1 MSYNADK
8 RSRKGIMKQLRA
20 GSVLLLL
27 MVALLLPGC
36 SLTRLEV
43 TEVSKQFLKTA
54 EHVPGFLGATTA
66 APLPEGDDNI
76 PTEIP
81 QWGISQGGIGDSEQG
96 DETGTAGIPE
106 QMPNGVVVLPATEP
120 PTPTNTPT
128 PTPTSTPTPT
138 PTSTPTPTITP
149 TPVLGN
155 YEKNGDFSAVP
166 TFTGDTFVITDY
178 KTGEI
183 LLAKDSGKRI
193 YPASTIKMLTALTA
207 LDYKDMVSPITSKQ
221 EVLDAIPFDAYSY
234 GAVAGMTFPMEV
246 WMNMLMISSCADAA
260 DTIAAGAA
268 GSVEQFVVYMNDKAK
283 ELGLSETHVDNAIG
297 LDIGN
302 DYNEMYSTAED
313 IAKLA
318 KEYMR
323 IWVLADIV
331 AKAEYTVPD
340 CDVLPGKKIESTN
353 FYLTKPELYHSD
365 LFEVIG
371 TKSGM
376 TDAAGTCQVITTKD
390 KNDRKLICCYFG
402 GKNKDTIFNEM
413 TGLLEYCYKNIK

>member
-8 RSRKGIMKQLRA
+8 RSRKGIIRQLRT
-20 GSVLLLL
+20 GIILLLL
-27 MVALLLPGC
+27 MMAVCLPGC
-36 SLTRLEV
+36 SLKRLEA

-54 EHVPGFLGATTA
+54 EHVPGFSGAVTA
-66 APLPEGDDNI
+66 APLPEEPEGGDDTA
-76 PTEIP
+76 PTDFP
-81 QWGISQGGIGDSEQG
+81 QWGVDGSEPW
-96 DETGTAGIPE
+96 DENGTEDTTPTGTAAATSTPT
-106 QMPNGVVVLPATEP
+106 PLPTSTP
-120 PTPTNTPT
+120 TPTPTNTPT
-128 PTPTSTPTPT
+128 PTPTN
-138 PTSTPTPTITP
+138 TPTPTITP
-149 TPVLGN
+149 TPILGN

-166 TFTGDTFVITDY
+166 AFTGDTFVITEY
-178 KTGEI
+178 STGEI

-207 LDYKDMVSPITSKQ
+207 LDYKDMVNPITSKQ

-234 GAVAGMTFPMEV
+234 GAVAGMTYPLEV

-260 DTIAAGAA
+260 NTIAAGAA
-268 GSVEQFVVYMNDKAK
+268 GSVERFVDYMNDKAK

-302 DYNEMYSTAED
+302 GYDEIYSTAED

-340 CDVLPGKKIESTN
+340 CDALAGSTIESTN
-353 FYLTKPELYHSD
+353 YYLTKPELYHSD
-365 LFEVIG
+365 VFEVIG
-371 TKSGM
+371 TKSGR
-376 TDAAGTCQVITTKD
+376 TDAAGTCQVITAED
-390 KNDRKLICCYFG
+390 KNGRKLICCYFG
-402 GKNKDTIFNEM
+402 GKSKDTIFNEM
-413 TGLLEYCYKNIK
+413 TGLLEYCYTNIK

>member
-8 RSRKGIMKQLRA
+8 RSKTGTKKQLQLWY
-20 GSVLLLL
+20 VLLAL
-27 MVALLLPGC
+27 VAILCLPGC
-36 SLTRLEV
+36 SFSRLKV
-43 TEVSKQFLKTA
+43 TEVSEQFLKTA
-54 EHVPGFLGATTA
+54 EHIPGFAGAATV
-66 APLPEGDDNI
+66 APLPEKSESPENGA
-76 PTEIP
+76 PTAIP
-81 QWGISQGGIGDSEQG
+81 QWGIPQTGIEDSELWG
-96 DETGTAGIPE
+96 DEQGNEPPSGSGDEVISSPTPSPIPTST
-106 QMPNGVVVLPATEP
+106 PTPS

-128 PTPTSTPTPT
+128 PT
-138 PTSTPTPTITP
+138 ITP
-149 TPVLGN
+149 TPILGT
-155 YEKNGDFSAVP
+155 YEKNGDYSAVP

-178 KTGEI
+178 KTGEV

-207 LDYKDMVSPITSKQ
+207 LDYKDMANSLTSKK
-221 EVLDAIPFDAYSY
+221 EVLDAIPYDAYSY
-234 GAVAGMTFPMEV
+234 GAVPGMTLPMEV

-268 GSVEQFVVYMNDKAK
+268 GSVKNFVVYMNDKAK

-302 DYNEMYSTAED
+302 GYSEMYSTAED

-318 KEYMR
+318 KAYMR
-323 IWVLADIV
+323 NSVLASIV

-340 CDVLPGKKIESTN
+340 CDAAPGRKIESTN

-390 KNDRKLICCYFG
+390 KNGRKLICCYFG
-402 GKNKDTIFNEM
+402 GKNKDTIFREM

>member
-1 MSYNADK
+1 MNYKTEMGSK
-8 RSRKGIMKQLRA
+8 KGMKKQVRMLC
-20 GSVLLLL
+20 
-27 MVALLLPGC
+27 ALLVVLAALCLQGC
-36 SLTRLEV
+36 SFNRLQV
-43 TEVSKQFLKTA
+43 TETSKQFLKTA

-66 APLPEGDDNI
+66 APLPEDDESV
-76 PTEIP
+76 PTSIP
-81 QWGISQGGIGDSEQG
+81 QWGVENSDIW
-96 DETGTAGIPE
+96 DETDEQEPE
-106 QMPNGVVVLPATEP
+106 PVATSTP
-120 PTPTNTPT
+120 TPTPTNTPT
-128 PTPTSTPTPT
+128 PTPTNTPTPT
-138 PTSTPTPTITP
+138 PTKAPTPTPI
-149 TPVLGN
+149 LGT

-207 LDYKDMVSPITSKQ
+207 LDYKDMINPITSQQ
-221 EVLDAIPFDAYSY
+221 EVLDAIPYDAYSY
-234 GAVAGMTFPMEV
+234 GAVGGMTFPLEV
-246 WMNMLMISSCADAA
+246 WMNMLMIESCADAA
-260 DTIAAGAA
+260 NTIAAGAA
-268 GSVEQFVVYMNDKAK
+268 GSVEQFVIYMNDKAK

-302 DYNEMYSTAED
+302 GYNDIYSTAED

-323 IWVLADIV
+323 IYVLAEIV

-340 CDVLPGKKIESTN
+340 CDVLEGRTIESTN

-371 TKSGM
+371 TKSGR
-376 TDAAGTCQVITTKD
+376 TDAAGTCQVITAKD
-390 KNDRKLICCYFG
+390 KNGRKLICCYFG
-402 GKNKDTIFNEM
+402 GKNKDTIFKEM
-413 TGLLEYCYKNIK
+413 TGLLEYCYQNIE

>member
-1 MSYNADK
+1 MSYKADK
-8 RSRKGIMKQLRA
+8 RSEKARLKQTRGCYVLLL
-20 GSVLLLL
+20 VLLLL
-27 MVALLLPGC
+27 LVPGC
-36 SLTRLEV
+36 SFSRLQV

-54 EHVPGFLGATTA
+54 EHVPGFLGAATA
-66 APLPEGDDNI
+66 APLPEQPVNPEQETA
-76 PTEIP
+76 PTVMP
-81 QWGISQGGIGDSEQG
+81 QWGSPQEGTEDSELWG
-96 DETGTAGIPE
+96 DNTEEEWPS
-106 QMPNGVVVLPATEP
+106 LPSA
-120 PTPTNTPT
+120 TPT
-128 PTPTSTPTPT
+128 PTLSPTPT
-138 PTSTPTPTITP
+138 PSPTPTLTPTPSPTPTITP
-149 TPVLGN
+149 TPILGY
-155 YEKNGDFSAVP
+155 YEKGGDYAEVP

-178 KTGEI
+178 KTGEV
-183 LLAKDSGKRI
+183 LLSKDSGKRI

-207 LDYKDMVSPITSKQ
+207 LDYKDMANPLTSKK

-234 GAVAGMTFPMEV
+234 GAVPGMTLPMEV

-268 GSVEQFVVYMNDKAK
+268 GSVKQFVVYMNEKAQ

-302 DYNEMYSTAED
+302 GYSEMYSTAED

-318 KEYMR
+318 KAYMR
-323 IWVLADIV
+323 NAVLAEIV

-340 CDVLPGKKIESTN
+340 CDALPGKKIESTN

-376 TDAAGTCQVITTKD
+376 TDAAGTCQVITAKD
-390 KNDRKLICCYFG
+390 KNGRKLICCYFG
-402 GKNKDTIFNEM
+402 GKNKDTIFREM

>member
-8 RSRKGIMKQLRA
+8 RSRRGIMKQLRT
-20 GSVLLLL
+20 GVVLLLFT
-27 MVALLLPGC
+27 MAVLLPGC
-36 SLTRLEV
+36 SLTRLQA

-54 EHVPGFLGATTA
+54 EHVPGFAGAMTA
-66 APLPEGDDNI
+66 APLPEEPEGGDDSA
-76 PTEIP
+76 PTAIP
-81 QWGISQGGIGDSEQG
+81 QWGVEDSDIWDESGTDDSEG
-96 DETGTAGIPE
+96 NAPGNEVI
-106 QMPNGVVVLPATEP
+106 LPATEA

-128 PTPTSTPTPT
+128 PTPTNTPTPT
-138 PTSTPTPTITP
+138 PTNTPTPTITP
-149 TPVLGN
+149 TPILGN

-178 KTGEI
+178 STGEI

-207 LDYKDMVSPITSKQ
+207 LDYKDMISPITSKQ

-246 WMNMLMISSCADAA
+246 WMNMLMIESCADAA

-268 GSVEQFVVYMNDKAK
+268 GSVEQFIIYMNDKAK

-302 DYNEMYSTAED
+302 GYNEMYSTAED

-318 KEYMR
+318 KAYMR

-340 CDVLPGKKIESTN
+340 CDVLAGRELESTN
-353 FYLTKPELYHSD
+353 YYLTKPELYHSD

-371 TKSGM
+371 TKSGR
-376 TDAAGTCQVITTKD
+376 TDAAGTCQVITAKD
-390 KNDRKLICCYFG
+390 KDGRKLICCYFG
-402 GKNKDTIFNEM
+402 GKSKDTIFKEM
-413 TGLLEYCYKNIK
+413 TGLLEYCYTNIK

>member
-1 MSYNADK
+1 MSYNADQ
-8 RSRKGIMKQLRA
+8 RSRKGIMKQLR
-20 GSVLLLL
+20 VECILLLL
-27 MVALLLPGC
+27 AIVLLLPGC
-36 SLTRLEV
+36 SLTRLQA

-54 EHVPGFLGATTA
+54 EHVPGFAGAMTA
-66 APLPEGDDNI
+66 APLPETPEGGDNA
-76 PTEIP
+76 PTDIP
-81 QWGISQGGIGDSEQG
+81 QWGIGDSDIW
-96 DETGTAGIPE
+96 DESGTEDSEGNASG
-106 QMPNGVVVLPATEP
+106 NGVILPATEAP
-120 PTPTNTPT
+120 TPTPTNTPT
-128 PTPTSTPTPT
+128 PTPTNTPTPT
-138 PTSTPTPTITP
+138 PTNTPTPTITP
-149 TPVLGN
+149 TPILGT

-178 KTGEI
+178 STGEI

-207 LDYKDMVSPITSKQ
+207 LDYKDMISPITSKQ

-246 WMNMLMISSCADAA
+246 WMNMLMIESCADAA

-268 GSVEQFVVYMNDKAK
+268 GSVERFIVYMNDKAK

-302 DYNEMYSTAED
+302 GYNEMYSTAED

-340 CDVLPGKKIESTN
+340 CDVLAGRKLESTN
-353 FYLTKPELYHSD
+353 YYLTKPELYHSD

-371 TKSGM
+371 TKSGR
-376 TDAAGTCQVITTKD
+376 TDAAGTCQVITAKD
-390 KNDRKLICCYFG
+390 KDGRKLICCYFG
-402 GKNKDTIFNEM
+402 GKSKDTIFKEM

>member
-1 MSYNADK
+1 
-8 RSRKGIMKQLRA
+8 MKQLRA
-20 GSVLLLL
+20 WYVLLLL
-27 MVALLLPGC
+27 MMVMLLPGC
-36 SLTRLEV
+36 SLTRLQA

-54 EHVPGFLGATTA
+54 EHVPGFLGAATA
-66 APLPEGDDNI
+66 APLPEVPEGDDNAL
-76 PTEIP
+76 TD
-81 QWGISQGGIGDSEQG
+81 ISQGEIGDSEQG
-96 DETGTAGIPE
+96 DEPGTEGAQG
-106 QMPNGVVVLPATEP
+106 QNSSGAVLPTATETP
-120 PTPTNTPT
+120 TPTPTNTPT

-138 PTSTPTPTITP
+138 PTNTPTPTITP
-149 TPVLGN
+149 TPILGN

-178 KTGEI
+178 KTGEV

-207 LDYKDMVSPITSKQ
+207 LDYKDMISPITSKK

-246 WMNMLMISSCADAA
+246 WMNMLMVASCADAA

-268 GSVEQFVVYMNDKAK
+268 GSVKQFVVYMNDKAK

-302 DYNEMYSTAED
+302 GYSEMYSTAED

-318 KEYMR
+318 KAYMR
-323 IWVLADIV
+323 IYVLAEIV

-340 CDVLPGKKIESTN
+340 CDTLPGKTIESTN
-353 FYLTKPELYHSD
+353 FYLTKPEQYHSD

-376 TDAAGTCQVITTKD
+376 TDAAGNCQVITAKD
-390 KNDRKLICCYFG
+390 KNGRKLICCYFG
-402 GKNKDTIFNEM
+402 GKNKETIFKEM

>member
-8 RSRKGIMKQLRA
+8 RRENGTSGQWKRYYALFLIVA
-20 GSVLLLL
+20 AILLS
-27 MVALLLPGC
+27 GC
-36 SLTRLEV
+36 SLKRLEV
-43 TEVSKQFLKTA
+43 TEVSKAFLQTA
-54 EHVPGFLGATTA
+54 EHVPGFLGASEAT
-66 APLPEGDDNI
+66 PMPETPDEGTEQP
-76 PTEIP
+76 PTSIP
-81 QWGISQGGIGDSEQG
+81 QWGVTDSEIWEGNAGSPDWEQG
-96 DETGTAGIPE
+96 L
-106 QMPNGVVVLPATEP
+106 LPDLP
-120 PTPTNTPT
+120 VNSPT
-128 PTPTSTPTPT
+128 PTPTSTPTPSPT
-138 PTSTPTPTITP
+138 PTSTPTPSPTPTITP
-149 TPVLGN
+149 TPILGT
-155 YEKNGDFSAVP
+155 YEKGGDYAEVP
-166 TFTGDTFVITDY
+166 TFSGDTFVITDY
-178 KTGEI
+178 KTGEV

-207 LDYKDMVSPITSKQ
+207 LDYKDMANELTSKK

-268 GSVEQFVVYMNDKAK
+268 GSVKQFVVYMNEKAE

-302 DYNEMYSTAED
+302 GYTEMYSTAED

-318 KEYMR
+318 KAYMR
-323 IWVLADIV
+323 NSVLAAIV

-340 CDVLPGKKIESTN
+340 CDVMAGKKIESTN
-353 FYLTKPELYHSD
+353 FYLSKPELYHSD

-390 KNDRKLICCYFG
+390 KDGRKLICCYFG
-402 GKNKDTIFNEM
+402 GKNKDTIFKEM

>member
-8 RSRKGIMKQLRA
+8 RSRKGIGKQLRA
-20 GSVLLLL
+20 GYVLLLL
-27 MVALLLPGC
+27 VVALLLPGC
-36 SLTRLEV
+36 SLTRLQA

-54 EHVPGFLGATTA
+54 EHVPGFSGAMTA
-66 APLPEGDDNI
+66 APLPEGPEGSEENA
-76 PTEIP
+76 PTAVP
-81 QWGISQGGIGDSEQG
+81 QWGVDNSELWNEEG
-96 DETGTAGIPE
+96 EEGTLADPVDT
-106 QMPNGVVVLPATEP
+106 PT

-128 PTPTSTPTPT
+128 PTPTNTPTPT
-138 PTSTPTPTITP
+138 PTNTPTPTITP
-149 TPVLGN
+149 TPILGT

-178 KTGEI
+178 NTGEI

-207 LDYKDMVSPITSKQ
+207 LDYKDMANPITSKQ
-221 EVLDAIPFDAYSY
+221 EVLDAIPYDAYSY
-234 GAVAGMTFPMEV
+234 GAVGGMTFPMEV
-246 WMNMLMISSCADAA
+246 WMNMLMIESCADAA
-260 DTIAAGAA
+260 NTIAAGAA
-268 GSVEQFVVYMNDKAK
+268 GSVERFVVYMNDKAK
-283 ELGLSETHVDNAIG
+283 ELGLSATHVDNAIG

-302 DYNEMYSTAED
+302 GYTEMYSTAED

-331 AKAEYTVPD
+331 AKAEYIVPD
-340 CDVLPGKKIESTN
+340 CDVMEGRAIESTN

-371 TKSGM
+371 TKSGR
-376 TDAAGTCQVITTKD
+376 TDAAGTCQVITAKD
-390 KNDRKLICCYFG
+390 ENGRKLICCYFG
-402 GKNKDTIFNEM
+402 GTSKDTIFKEM

>member
-1 MSYNADK
+1 MSYNANR
-8 RSRKGIMKQLRA
+8 RSKMGIMKQLKTECILF
-20 GSVLLLL
+20 LLAVVFLL
-27 MVALLLPGC
+27 SGC
-36 SLTRLEV
+36 SFKRLE
-43 TEVSKQFLKTA
+43 TTDVSEQFLQTA
-54 EHVPGFLGATTA
+54 EHVPGFSGAVTT
-66 APLPEGDDNI
+66 APLPEGLNEGDELV
-76 PTEIP
+76 PTSIP
-81 QWGISQGGIGDSEQG
+81 QWGVSQPETGDSEQLG
-96 DETGTAGIPE
+96 ESGNRQE
-106 QMPNGVVVLPATEP
+106 V
-120 PTPTNTPT
+120 
-128 PTPTSTPTPT
+128 PTSTPSPTPT
-138 PTSTPTPTITP
+138 KVPTSTPTPTITP
-149 TPVLGN
+149 TPILGN

-178 KTGEI
+178 KTGEV

-207 LDYKDMVSPITSKQ
+207 LEYKDMINPITSKQ

-234 GAVAGMTFPMEV
+234 GAVADMTLPMSV
-246 WMNMLMISSCADAA
+246 WMHMLMISSCADAA

-268 GSVEQFVVYMNDKAK
+268 GSVSRFVVYMNEMAK

-302 DYNEMYSTAED
+302 GYNEMYSTAED

-318 KEYMR
+318 KAYMR
-323 IWVLADIV
+323 ISALAEIV

-340 CDVLPGKKIESTN
+340 CDALPGKTIESTN
-353 FYLTKPELYHSD
+353 LFLTKPEEYYSD

-376 TDAAGTCQVITTKD
+376 TDAAGYCQVITAKD
-390 KNDRKLICCYFG
+390 ENGRKLICCYFG
-402 GKNKDTIFNEM
+402 GKSKSIIFKEM

>member
-8 RSRKGIMKQLRA
+8 RNRKGIMKPLRM
-20 GSVLLLL
+20 SCVLLLL
-27 MVALLLPGC
+27 VMAILLPGC

-43 TEVSKQFLKTA
+43 TDVSKQFLKTA
-54 EHVPGFLGATTA
+54 EHVPGFLGAATA
-66 APLPEGDDNI
+66 APLPETSNGDDNA

-81 QWGISQGGIGDSEQG
+81 QWGISQGDEPGTEGSQG
-96 DETGTAGIPE
+96 QSPSGA
-106 QMPNGVVVLPATEP
+106 VLPPATETP
-120 PTPTNTPT
+120 TPTPTNTPT
-128 PTPTSTPTPT
+128 PAPTSTPTPT

-149 TPVLGN
+149 TPILGN

-268 GSVEQFVVYMNDKAK
+268 GSVEQFVIYMNDKAK

-402 GKNKDTIFNEM
+402 GKNKDTIFKEM